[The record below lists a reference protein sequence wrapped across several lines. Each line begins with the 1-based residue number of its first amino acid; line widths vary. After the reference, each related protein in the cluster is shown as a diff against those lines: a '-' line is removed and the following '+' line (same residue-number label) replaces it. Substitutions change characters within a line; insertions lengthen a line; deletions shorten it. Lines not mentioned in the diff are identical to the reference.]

1 MLMTLSGRYPLISI
15 LIPAYNHAKYIS
27 TCLDSIVADGYP
39 NLEVI
44 VLDDGSIDD
53 THDLAVEWFH
63 RNGSNFSSYHV
74 IRQKNQGIAK
84 SLNTLLRNFS
94 GEYFVL
100 LASDDMLLEGG
111 VEARLIALKDTPKA
125 LAIFADAICID
136 ECGRGICDSVLAE
149 KFEAS
154 LVALSNPRTLPYELI
169 LNWCIPGPVY
179 MAKREVVEIIGY
191 YNEKFLIEDRDY
203 YLRLI
208 AKNSLTFVNR
218 KVAAYRLHGA
228 ASTGTR
234 ERQVRIGQE
243 VMRIE
248 MHNLTRFHGLK
259 RIALWLALKGN
270 ATNFRLTKGI
280 RLIAK
285 IFLTTISRCLA
296 VTLKY
301 FARVVAHVQIK
312 YLQ

>member
-1 MLMTLSGRYPLISI
+1 MTPSDDYPLISI

-27 TCLDSIVADGYP
+27 ACLDSVLVDGYP
-39 NLEVI
+39 NLEVV

-53 THDLAVEWFH
+53 THDLTVEWFH
-63 RNGSNFSSYHV
+63 RNGSSLSGYRV

-111 VEARLIALKDTPKA
+111 VEARLVALKDAPKA

-136 ECGRGICDSVLAE
+136 EYGRGICDSVLND

-154 LVALSNPRTLPYELI
+154 LVALSNPKTLPYELI

-179 MAKREVVEIIGY
+179 MAKREVVEVIGY
-191 YNEKFLIEDRDY
+191 YDEKFLIEDRDY

-208 AKNSLTFVNR
+208 ANDCLTFVNC

-234 ERQVRIGQE
+234 ERQVRIGLE

-248 MHNLTRFHGLK
+248 IHNLAHFHGLK
-259 RIALWLALKGN
+259 RFALWLALKGN
-270 ATNFRLTKGI
+270 STNFRLAKGI
-280 RLIAK
+280 RLIAR

-301 FARVVAHVQIK
+301 FARFVAHVQIK
-312 YLQ
+312 YPQ